1 MNFKFDCL
9 NSIKINIVRF
19 LLPIAL
25 IFGHS
30 FLYAQKNNFS
40 FDHLGLRDGLS
51 QSYVNCVVQDKQGF
65 MWFGTQD
72 GLNKYDGYHF
82 TVYKNL
88 PKESSSIS
96 NNYIHALTVDENGNL
111 WVATDRGL
119 NKFDPVTEKFTLYEL
134 QSKGN
139 ELKQKFTALLIHQ
152 NVLFAAT
159 ANNGLYALNVK
170 DNKSKLK
177 GIALEQN
184 LQNSIVQALFID
196 HNQTLWIATNNVGII
211 AYHLKNKSSKLFQK
225 NQQGRLNSN
234 CVFSIFEFDSDHLW
248 LGTENGLNIIDKKTG
263 STEVVQNETLK
274 PNSLSNNVVK
284 DIYKDH
290 SGTIWLATFGGL
302 NKYNNKTNDFTR
314 FQYSPENKKG
324 INGNKVNCIYE
335 DKTGT
340 VWIGTESG
348 ISKFDRIQNK
358 FKLFTPRINFN
369 LLNATNNVWSIYNDV
384 VSNTFYVG
392 SDAGLTVFDRES
404 GNSFT
409 IEMPS
414 TIKSAATAV
423 NCITRFSQ
431 NILLVGCERGLFE
444 YNILN
449 HKIVP
454 FKLNTKKNDI
464 LREKF
469 ILCVTLDSKNYL
481 WVGTKEGLFRIFLK
495 DRSIE
500 HYVNNN
506 NAKLS
511 ISNNDIR
518 VIYEDLEGNI
528 WIGTNGGGLNKV
540 DYIKETKGI
549 TDKIYFIKYLSD
561 QENEETLRNNN
572 VLSITQTNKGSL
584 WLGTY
589 GGGLN
594 KLDINSGKVNRCNF
608 FEGIQ
613 NNTIYSIL
621 QENKNILWC
630 STNNGLV
637 KIQLNDTSITSYYE
651 NDGLQSNEFNSGAS
665 FKSEKGELFFGGVE
679 GFNAFYPN
687 QIINDTIA
695 PNVVITA
702 LKIFNQPVEANK
714 SNVLKKSISYAQEI
728 ILSYKQNFF
737 SFEFSALHYSS
748 PENNEFKYMME
759 GLDED
764 WNYVGTQN
772 QANYTNLEPGEYVFK
787 VLGSN
792 SDGVWSK
799 SAAAIH
805 IKITPP
811 FWKTWWFR
819 FLVLVTIA
827 AIIYFYN
834 RGRMNRVVRQK
845 RILENQILERTS
857 TVMKQKEEIEA
868 QKSIIEEQKK
878 KTESLVH
885 SILPKETAEELI
897 NKGFSRP
904 RNYSLCTVMFTD
916 FQGFTKIAEKLRP
929 QELIDELDK
938 YFSKFDEI
946 VGKYNMERIKTI
958 GDSYMCAGGIPIR
971 NKSNPIEAVLAALEI
986 QRFMSD
992 AHIEIE
998 GKRYEWKLRLGINT
1012 GEIIAGVIGK
1022 TKFAFD
1028 IWGDTVNTASR
1039 TESSGEAGKVNITKA
1054 TYEYVK
1060 DFFICTYRGKIAAK
1074 NKGNIEMYF
1083 VDCIRP
1089 ELSSDPTGMTP
1100 NDLFNEKFSQLLLD
1114 KFSFKKSESRI
1125 LKLLSE
1131 KLPEGLYYHGIH
1143 HTIDVTN
1150 SAEEIA
1156 REEGVEGEDLF
1167 LLKTAAL
1174 FHDAGF
1180 VQEYVKN
1187 EKIGVTYAREVL
1199 PKYGYT
1205 ERQIDIID
1213 GIIMATEIPQN
1224 PKTHLEMIMCDAD
1237 LDYLGREDFYEISDS
1252 LKKELIAFGKI
1263 QSDKQWDEMQ
1273 IPFLEKHQY
1282 FTATNKRRR
1291 QPNKLKRIEEIKK
1304 KLADESNYSS

>member
-1 MNFKFDCL
+1 MNIIKL
-9 NSIKINIVRF
+9 HSIKYVFI
-19 LLPIAL
+19 IAL
-25 IFGHS
+25 VLGYFNS
-30 FLYAQKNNFS
+30 SAQKNNFS
-40 FDHLGLRDGLS
+40 FDHLGLREGLS
-51 QSYVNCVVQDKQGF
+51 QSYVNCVAQDKQGF
-65 MWFGTQD
+65 IWFGTQD
-72 GLNKYDGYHF
+72 GLNKFDGYHF
-82 TVYKNL
+82 KIYKNS
-88 PKESSSIS
+88 PKEKNSIS
-96 NNYIHALTVDENGNL
+96 NNYIHDIAIDASGNL
-111 WVATDRGL
+111 WVATDNGL
-119 NKFDPVTEKFTLYEL
+119 NMFDPGTEQFVLYQL
-134 QSKGN
+134 QSKGS
-139 ELKQKFTALLIHQ
+139 ELKQKFTALLMQ
-152 NVLFAAT
+152 ENSLYAAT
-159 ANNGLYALNVK
+159 ANGGIFTLNLKDKQPRLTALVL
-170 DNKSKLK
+170 S
-177 GIALEQN
+177 QN
-184 LQNSIVQALFID
+184 LQNSIVEALCID
-196 HNQTLWIATNNVGII
+196 KQNTLWIGTNNQGLI
-211 AYHLKNKSSKLFQK
+211 AYHLTKKTSTQFQK
-225 NQQGRLNSN
+225 NKLSSNSI
-234 CVFSIFEFDSDHLW
+234 FSIFEFNESVIW
-248 LGTENGLNIIDKKTG
+248 LGTDNGLLIMNKQSG
-263 STEVVQNETLK
+263 AVEQVQNDALK

-302 NKYNNKTNDFTR
+302 NKYNNKPNNFAR

-340 VWIGTESG
+340 MWVGTESG
-348 ISKFDRIQNK
+348 INKFDRIQNK

-369 LLNATNNVWSIYNDV
+369 LTNHTNNVWSMYDDV
-384 VSNTFYVG
+384 DGNILYVG
-392 SDAGLTVFDRES
+392 TEAGLTVFERET
-404 GNSFT
+404 GASFT
-409 IEMPS
+409 VEIPS
-414 TIKSAATAV
+414 KNNAAQLAV
-423 NCITRFSQ
+423 TSIQHLNATS
-431 NILLVGCERGLFE
+431 LLIGSERGLFE
-444 YNILN
+444 YHTQN
-449 HKIVP
+449 HSIIP
-454 FKLNTKKNDI
+454 FKLNKNQKEL

-469 ILCVTLDSKNYL
+469 ILCLTKDSKNNL
-481 WVGTKEGLFRIFLK
+481 WVGTKEGLFKVGLK
-495 DRSIE
+495 DRNAE
-500 HYVNNN
+500 MFVNNN
-506 NAKLS
+506 NPQLAL
-511 ISNNDIR
+511 SNNDIR
-518 VIYEDLEGNI
+518 VIFEDVNGTL

-540 DYIKETKGI
+540 DYINDTKGV
-549 TDKIYFIKYLSD
+549 TDKIYFVKYLSKQD
-561 QENEETLRNNN
+561 DENTLSNNN
-572 VLSITQTNKGSL
+572 ILSIAQTKKGAL
-584 WLGTY
+584 WIGTY
-589 GGGLN
+589 GGG
-594 KLDINSGKVNRCNF
+594 INEINIATGVVNRCSGF
-608 FEGIQ
+608 TGVQ
-613 NNTIYSIL
+613 NSTIYSIL
-621 QENKNILWC
+621 QENPNMLWC
-630 STNNGLV
+630 STNNGLI
-637 KIQLNDTSITSYYE
+637 KLQLNDSTVISYFE
-651 NDGLQSNEFNSGAS
+651 NDGLQSNEFNSGAA
-665 FKSEKGELFFGGVE
+665 FRSEKGELFFGGVE

-687 QIINDTIA
+687 QILHDTIA

-702 LKIFNQPVEANK
+702 LKIFNQPVDALK
-714 SNVLKKSISYAQEI
+714 SKILKKSISFADEI

-737 SFEFSALHYSS
+737 SFEFSALHFSS

-772 QANYTNLEPGEYVFK
+772 QAYYTNLEPGEYVFK
-787 VLGSN
+787 VLGTN

-799 SAAAIH
+799 TPATIK

-819 FLVLVTIA
+819 LLVFLSVA
-827 AIIYFYN
+827 ALIYYYN
-834 RGRMNRVVRQK
+834 RQRLNRVVKQK
-845 RILENQILERTS
+845 RLLENQIRERTA
-857 TVMKQKEEIEA
+857 TVIKQKEEIEA

-929 QELIDELDK
+929 QQLIDELDK

-946 VGKYNMERIKTI
+946 IGKYNMERIKTI

-971 NKSNPIEAVLAALEI
+971 NKSNPIEAVLAGLEI
-986 QRFMSD
+986 QRFMLD
-992 AHIEIE
+992 AHIEID
-998 GKRYEWKLRLGINT
+998 GKMYDWKLRLGINT

-1039 TESSGEAGKVNITKA
+1039 TESSGEAGMVNITKA
-1054 TYEYVK
+1054 TYDYVK

-1074 NKGNIEMYF
+1074 NKGEIEMYF
-1083 VDCIRP
+1083 VERIRP
-1089 ELSSDPTGMTP
+1089 ELSSDNSGMTP
-1100 NDLFNEKFSQLLLD
+1100 NELFNEKFSQLLLD

-1205 ERQIDIID
+1205 SRQIDIID

-1237 LDYLGREDFYEISDS
+1237 LDYLGREDFYEISES

-1263 QSDKQWDEMQ
+1263 QGDKQWDQMQ
-1273 IPFLEKHQY
+1273 IPFLEKHVY
-1282 FTATNKRRR
+1282 FTETNKRRR
-1291 QPNKLKRIEEIKK
+1291 QPNKLKRIEEIKQ
-1304 KLADESNYSS
+1304 KLMDESNYSS

>member
-1 MNFKFDCL
+1 MNKL
-9 NSIKINIVRF
+9 RLYLLRSI
-19 LLPIAL
+19 LIAAL
-25 IFGHS
+25 AISHYFT
-30 FLYAQKNNFS
+30 YAQKNNFS
-40 FDHLGLRDGLS
+40 FDHLGLREGLS
-51 QSYVNCVVQDKQGF
+51 QSYVNCVIQDKQGF

-72 GLNKYDGYHF
+72 GLNKFDGYHF
-82 TVYKNL
+82 KVFKNN
-88 PKESSSIS
+88 PKEPNTIS
-96 NNYIHALTVDENGNL
+96 NNYIHALAIDESGNL
-111 WVATDRGL
+111 WIATDNGL
-119 NKFDPVTEKFTLYEL
+119 NKFDPVTEQFSLYQL
-134 QSKGN
+134 HNKGS
-139 ELKQKFTALLIHQ
+139 ELKQKFTALLIA
-152 NVLFAAT
+152 NNIIYAAT
-159 ANNGLYALNVK
+159 ANNGLYTLNLK
-170 DNKSKLK
+170 DQNAKLST
-177 GIALEQN
+177 LLLDQN
-184 LQNSIVQALFID
+184 LQSSVVQSMYID
-196 HNQTLWIATNNVGII
+196 HEEVLWVATNNIGVLT
-211 AYHLKNKSSKLFQK
+211 YNLKSKQSKHYQK
-225 NQQGRLNSN
+225 DGAFTLNSN
-234 CVFSIFEFDSDHLW
+234 CIFSIFEFDNKHIW
-248 LGTENGLNIIDKKTG
+248 LGTDNGINILNKQSGAIEIT
-263 STEVVQNETLK
+263 QNEILK
-274 PNSLSNNVVK
+274 PNSLSNNVVN
-284 DIYKDH
+284 DIYQDH
-290 SGTIWLATFGGL
+290 SGTIWVATFGGL
-302 NKYNNKTNDFTR
+302 NKYNNKPNNFAR
-314 FQYSPENKKG
+314 FQYTPENRKG

-335 DKTGT
+335 DQTGT
-340 VWIGTESG
+340 IWVGTESG
-348 ISKFDRIQNK
+348 INKFDRIQNK

-369 LLNATNNVWSIYNDV
+369 LTNSTNNVWSIYDDV
-384 VSNTFYVG
+384 KNNILYVG
-392 SDAGLTVFDRES
+392 TDAGLTVFDRET
-404 GNSFT
+404 GASFS
-409 IEMPS
+409 IEIPS
-414 TIKSAATAV
+414 TIKSASTAV
-423 NCITRFSQ
+423 TCIAAFGEHT
-431 NILLVGCERGLFE
+431 LLVGCEHGLFE
-444 YNILN
+444 YNKAN
-449 HKIVP
+449 HKIIP
-454 FKLNTKKNDI
+454 FKLSGKQKDL

-469 ILCVTLDSKNYL
+469 ILCAIPDSKNNL
-481 WVGTKEGLFRIFLK
+481 WIGTKEGLFSIAMK
-495 DRSIE
+495 DRSFN
-500 HYVNNN
+500 YFVNNS
-506 NAKLS
+506 NAKLAL
-511 ISNNDIR
+511 SNNDIR
-518 VIYEDLEGNI
+518 VVFEDKAGTI
-528 WIGTNGGGLNKV
+528 WVGTNGGGLNRV
-540 DYIKETKGI
+540 DFIEATKGI
-549 TDKIYFIKYLSD
+549 TDKIYFVKYLSKTED
-561 QENEETLRNNN
+561 ESTLSNNN
-572 VLSITQTNKGSL
+572 ILSIAQTKNGSL
-584 WLGTY
+584 WIGTY

-594 KLDINSGKVNRCNF
+594 ELDTKTGKVNRCSAF
-608 FEGIQ
+608 KAIQ
-613 NNTIYSIL
+613 NSTIYSIL
-621 QENKNILWC
+621 PESDDLLWC

-637 KIQLNDTSITSYYE
+637 KLHLRDSSITNYYE
-651 NDGLQSNEFNSGAS
+651 NDGLQSNEFNSGAAY
-665 FKSEKGELFFGGVE
+665 KSEKGELFFGGVE

-687 QIINDTIA
+687 QILHDTIA
-695 PNVVITA
+695 PQVVITA
-702 LKIFNQPVEANK
+702 LKIFNQPVDALK
-714 SNVLKKSISYAQEI
+714 SKILKKSITHAEEI
-728 ILSYKQNFF
+728 VLSYKQNFF

-772 QANYTNLEPGEYVFK
+772 QAYYTNLEPGEYVFK

-799 SAAAIH
+799 HPATIK

-819 FLVLVTIA
+819 LLVIFTVI

-834 RGRMNRVVRQK
+834 RQRLNRVVKQK
-845 RILENQILERTS
+845 RLLENQIRERTA

-885 SILPKETAEELI
+885 SILPRETAEELI

-929 QELIDELDK
+929 QQLIDELDK

-971 NKSNPIEAVLAALEI
+971 NKSNPIEAVLAGLEI
-986 QRFMSD
+986 QRFMLDSY
-992 AHIEIE
+992 IEIE
-998 GKRYEWKLRLGINT
+998 GKRYDWKLRLGINT

-1054 TYEYVK
+1054 TYEHIK
-1060 DFFICTYRGKIAAK
+1060 DFFICNYRGKIAAK
-1074 NKGNIEMYF
+1074 NKGEIEMYF
-1083 VDCIRP
+1083 VERIRP
-1089 ELSSDPTGMTP
+1089 ELSSDEAGMIP
-1100 NDLFNEKFSQLLLD
+1100 NELFNEKFSQLLLD

-1237 LDYLGREDFYEISDS
+1237 LDYLGREDFYEISES

-1263 QSDKQWDEMQ
+1263 KSDRQWDEMQ
-1273 IPFLEKHQY
+1273 VPFLEKHQY
-1282 FTATNKRRR
+1282 FTETNKRRR
-1291 QPNKLKRIEEIKK
+1291 QPNKIKRIEEIKK
-1304 KLADESNYSS
+1304 KLADESNYKS

>member
-1 MNFKFDCL
+1 L
-9 NSIKINIVRF
+9 NQLKLNIVRCV
-19 LLPIAL
+19 LLFAL
-25 IFGHS
+25 FVAHS

-40 FDHLGLRDGLS
+40 FDHLGIRDGLS
-51 QSYVNCVVQDKQGF
+51 QSYVNCVVQDKHGF

-82 TVYKNL
+82 NVYKNY
-88 PKESSSIS
+88 PKESNSIS
-96 NNYIHALTVDENGNL
+96 SNFIHDIKIDERGNL
-111 WVATDRGL
+111 WIATDNGL
-119 NKFDPVTEKFTLYEL
+119 NMFDPIAEKFTLYQL
-134 QSKGN
+134 QYKGS
-139 ELKQKFTALLIHQ
+139 ELKQKFTALLIH
-152 NVLFAAT
+152 NNILYAAT
-159 ANNGLYALNVK
+159 ANNGLYEMHIREK
-170 DNKSKLK
+170 KSKLK
-177 GIALEQN
+177 AITLQQN
-184 LQNSIVQALFID
+184 LQNSIVQSLFID
-196 HNQTLWIATNNVGII
+196 QEKTLWIGTNNLGII
-211 AYHLKNKSSKLFQK
+211 AYDVKDKDTRSSKK
-225 NQQGRLNSN
+225 NRQWNLNSN
-234 CVFSIFEFDSDHLW
+234 CVFSIFEFDNTQLW
-248 LGTENGLNIIDKKTG
+248 LGTENGLTILNKKTG
-263 STEVVQNETLK
+263 SIEVVQNDALK

-284 DIYKDH
+284 DIYRDY

-302 NKYNNKTNDFTR
+302 NKYNNKPNNFAR
-314 FQYSPENKKG
+314 FQYSPENRKG

-340 VWIGTESG
+340 MWVGTESG
-348 ISKFDRIQNK
+348 INKFDRIQNK

-369 LLNATNNVWSIYNDV
+369 LTNATNNVWSIYDDV
-384 VSNTFYVG
+384 TNNISYIG
-392 SDAGLTVFDRES
+392 SDGGLTVFDRET
-404 GNSFT
+404 GVSFT

-414 TIKSAATAV
+414 TIKSVSTAV
-423 NCITRFSQ
+423 TCIQRLSE

-444 YNILN
+444 YNIDN
-449 HKIVP
+449 HKIIP
-454 FKLNTKKNDI
+454 FKLNTKENDY

-469 ILCVTLDSKNYL
+469 MLCLTLDSKNNL
-481 WVGTKEGLFRIFLK
+481 WIGTKEGLYKIFLK
-495 DRSIE
+495 NRTIE
-500 HYVNNN
+500 HYVNNSN
-506 NAKLS
+506 SKQS

-518 VIYEDLEGNI
+518 AIFEDLKGNI

-549 TDKIYFIKYLSD
+549 TDKIYFVKYLSNQD
-561 QENEETLRNNN
+561 VENTLSNNN
-572 VLSITQTNKGSL
+572 ILSISQINEGSL

-594 KLDINSGKVNRCNF
+594 NLDISSGKVNRCAYL
-608 FEGIQ
+608 EGIQ
-613 NNTIYSIL
+613 NSTIYSIL
-621 QENKNILWC
+621 KENSNVLWC
-630 STNNGLV
+630 SSNNGLI
-637 KIQLNDTSITSYYE
+637 KLRLNDSTIANYYE
-651 NDGLQSNEFNSGAS
+651 NDGLQSNEFNSGAA

-679 GFNAFYPN
+679 GFNAFFPN
-687 QIINDTIA
+687 QILHDTIA
-695 PNVVITA
+695 PRVVITA
-702 LKIFNQPVEANK
+702 LKIFNQPVVANK
-714 SNVLKKSISYAQEI
+714 SKVLKKSITYADEI
-728 ILSYKQNFF
+728 VLSYKQNFF
-737 SFEFSALHYSS
+737 SFDFSALHYSS

-799 SAAAIH
+799 TAATIQ
-805 IKITPP
+805 IRITPP

-819 FLVLVTIA
+819 LLVVIMLA

-834 RGRMNRVVRQK
+834 RQRLNRVVKQK
-845 RILENQILERTS
+845 RFLENQIRERTA

-904 RNYSLCTVMFTD
+904 RNYSMCTVMFTD

-929 QELIDELDK
+929 QQLIDELDK

-971 NKSNPIEAVLAALEI
+971 NKSNPIESVLAALEI
-986 QRFMSD
+986 QHFMRG
-992 AHIEIE
+992 AFIEIE
-998 GKRYEWKLRLGINT
+998 GKKYEWKLRLGINT

-1054 TYEYVK
+1054 TYEYIK
-1060 DFFICTYRGKIAAK
+1060 DFFVCTYRGKIAAK
-1074 NKGNIEMYF
+1074 NKGDIEMYF
-1083 VDCIRP
+1083 VEKIRP
-1089 ELSSDPTGMTP
+1089 ELSSDIEGMTP
-1100 NDLFNEKFSQLLLD
+1100 NELFNEKFSQLLLD
-1114 KFSFKKSESRI
+1114 KFSFKKSEARI
-1125 LKLLSE
+1125 LKLLAE
-1131 KLPEGLYYHGIH
+1131 RLPEGLYYHGIH

-1156 REEGVEGEDLF
+1156 REEGVDGEDLF

-1187 EKIGVTYAREVL
+1187 EKIGVTFAREVL

-1213 GIIMATEIPQN
+1213 AIIMATEIPQN
-1224 PKTHLEMIMCDAD
+1224 PKTLLEMIMCDAD
-1237 LDYLGREDFYEISDS
+1237 LDYLGREDFYEISAS
-1252 LKKELIAFGKI
+1252 LKKELISFGKI
-1263 QSDKQWDEMQ
+1263 QTDKQWDEMQ

-1282 FTATNKRRR
+1282 FTETNKRRR
-1291 QPNKLKRIEEIKK
+1291 QPNKLKRIEELKN
-1304 KLADESNYSS
+1304 KLANSSNYNS

>member
-1 MNFKFDCL
+1 MNQ
-9 NSIKINIVRF
+9 IKLNIVRH
-19 LLPIAL
+19 LLL
-25 IFGHS
+25 FTLFVGHS
-30 FLYAQKNNFS
+30 FLFAQKNNFS
-40 FDHLGLRDGLS
+40 FDHLGLREGLS

-82 TVYKNL
+82 NVYKNY
-88 PKESSSIS
+88 PKESNSIS
-96 NNYIHALTVDENGNL
+96 SNFIHDIKIDERGNL
-111 WVATDRGL
+111 WIATDNGL
-119 NKFDPVTEKFTLYEL
+119 NLFDPVAEKFTLYQL
-134 QSKGN
+134 QGKGS
-139 ELKQKFTALLIHQ
+139 ELKQKFTALLVHNNI
-152 NVLFAAT
+152 LYAAT
-159 ANNGLYALNVK
+159 ANNGLYELNMK
-170 DNKSKLK
+170 EKKSKLK
-177 GIALEQN
+177 AIPLQQN
-184 LQNSIVQALFID
+184 LQNSIVQSLFLD
-196 HNQTLWIATNNVGII
+196 KEQTLWIATNNIGII
-211 AYHLKNKSSKLFQK
+211 AYDVKDKDAKQSKRSRQW
-225 NQQGRLNSN
+225 NLNSN
-234 CVFSIFEFDSDHLW
+234 CVFSIFEFDDTQLW
-248 LGTENGLNIIDKKTG
+248 FGTENGLNILNKKTG
-263 STEVVQNETLK
+263 NVEVVQNDALK

-284 DIYKDH
+284 DIYRDY

-302 NKYNNKTNDFTR
+302 NKYNNKPNNFAR
-314 FQYSPENKKG
+314 FQYSPENRKG

-340 VWIGTESG
+340 MWVGTESG
-348 ISKFDRIQNK
+348 INKFDRIQNK

-369 LLNATNNVWSIYNDV
+369 LTNATNNVWSIYDDV
-384 VSNTFYVG
+384 TSNTFYVG
-392 SDAGLTVFDRES
+392 SDAGLTVFDRET
-404 GNSFT
+404 GVSFT

-414 TIKSAATAV
+414 TIKSALTAV
-423 NCITRFSQ
+423 TCIQRLSL

-444 YNILN
+444 YNIVS
-449 HKIVP
+449 HKIIP
-454 FKLNTKKNDI
+454 FKLNNKAKDY

-469 ILCVTLDSKNYL
+469 ILCLTLDSKNNL
-481 WVGTKEGLFRIFLK
+481 WIGTKEGLFRIFLK

-500 HYVNNN
+500 QYVNNSN
-506 NAKLS
+506 SKLS

-518 VIYEDLEGNI
+518 AIYEDLNGSI
-528 WIGTNGGGLNKV
+528 WVGTNGGGLNRV

-549 TDKIYFIKYLSD
+549 TDKIYFVKYLSNQD
-561 QENEETLRNNN
+561 DENTLSNNN
-572 VLSITQTNKGSL
+572 ILSISQTNKGSL

-594 KLDINSGKVNRCNF
+594 NLEITSGKVNRCTH
-608 FEGIQ
+608 FEGMQ
-613 NNTIYSIL
+613 NSTIYSIL
-621 QENKNILWC
+621 KENTDVLWC
-630 STNNGLV
+630 SSNHGLI
-637 KIQLNDTSITSYYE
+637 KLRLNDSTMTNYYE
-651 NDGLQSNEFNSGAS
+651 NDGLQSNEFNSGAA

-679 GFNAFYPN
+679 GFNAFFPN
-687 QIINDTIA
+687 QILHDTIA
-695 PNVVITA
+695 PRVVITA

-714 SNVLKKSISYAQEI
+714 SKVLKKSITYAEEI
-728 ILSYKQNFF
+728 VLSYKQNFF
-737 SFEFSALHYSS
+737 SFDFSALHYSS

-772 QANYTNLEPGEYVFK
+772 QANYTNLEPGEYEFK

-799 SAAAIH
+799 TAATIE
-805 IKITPP
+805 IRITPP

-819 FLVLVTIA
+819 LLVIISVA

-834 RGRMNRVVRQK
+834 RQRLNRVVKQK
-845 RILENQILERTS
+845 RLLENQIRERTA
-857 TVMKQKEEIEA
+857 TVMKQKEEIEV

-929 QELIDELDK
+929 QQLIDELDK

-971 NKSNPIEAVLAALEI
+971 NKSNPIESILAGLEI
-986 QRFMSD
+986 QRFMLD
-992 AHIEIE
+992 AFIEIE

-1060 DFFICTYRGKIAAK
+1060 DFFVCTYRGKIAAK
-1074 NKGNIEMYF
+1074 NKGEIEMYF
-1083 VDCIRP
+1083 VDRIRP
-1089 ELSSDPTGMTP
+1089 ELSTDPEGMTP
-1100 NDLFNEKFSQLLLD
+1100 NELFNEKFSQLLLD

-1125 LKLLSE
+1125 LKLLAE

-1213 GIIMATEIPQN
+1213 AIIMATEIPQN

-1237 LDYLGREDFYEISDS
+1237 LDYLGREDFYEISES

-1263 QSDKQWDEMQ
+1263 KTERQWDEMQ

-1282 FTATNKRRR
+1282 FTATNRHRR

-1304 KLADESNYSS
+1304 KLSDESNYTA

>member
-1 MNFKFDCL
+1 L
-9 NSIKINIVRF
+9 KINKLDIIKCFCIVV
-19 LLPIAL
+19 LLL
-25 IFGHS
+25 GQQV
-30 FLYAQKNNFS
+30 LYAQKNNFS
-40 FDHLGLRDGLS
+40 FDHLGLREGLS
-51 QSYVNCVVQDKQGF
+51 QSYVNCVIQDKQGF

-72 GLNKYDGYHF
+72 GLNKFDGYHF
-82 TVYKNL
+82 KVYKNN
-88 PKESSSIS
+88 PKESKTIS
-96 NNYIHALTVDENGNL
+96 NNYIHAITMDHVGNL
-111 WVATDRGL
+111 WIATDNGL
-119 NKFDPVTEKFTLYEL
+119 NKFDPVTEQFTLY
-134 QSKGN
+134 QSHSKGS
-139 ELKQKFTALLIHQ
+139 ELKQKFTALLIE
-152 NVLFAAT
+152 NNTIYAAT
-159 ANNGLYALNVK
+159 SNNGLYTLNLNDK
-170 DNKSKLK
+170 EAKLTS
-177 GIALEQN
+177 LLLNLN
-184 LQNSIVQALFID
+184 LQSSTVQSLFKD
-196 HNQTLWIATNNVGII
+196 KENVLWIATNNLGVV
-211 AYHLKNKSSKLFQK
+211 AYHLKNKTSKIYQK
-225 NQQGRLNSN
+225 GRESLLNSN
-234 CVFSIFEFDSDHLW
+234 CIFSIFEFDQSHIW
-248 LGTENGLNIIDKKTG
+248 FGTDNGLNILNKQTG
-263 STEVVQNETLK
+263 AIELVQNDVLK

-284 DIYKDH
+284 DIYQDH
-290 SGTIWLATFGGL
+290 TGTIWLATFGGL
-302 NKYNNKTNDFTR
+302 NKYNNKPNSFAR
-314 FQYSPENKKG
+314 FQYTPENRKG
-324 INGNKVNCIYE
+324 INGNKVNSIYE

-340 VWIGTESG
+340 IWVGTESG
-348 ISKFDRIQNK
+348 INKFDRIQNK

-369 LLNATNNVWSIYNDV
+369 LNNSTNNVWSIYDDV
-384 VSNTFYVG
+384 KSNIFYVG
-392 SDAGLTVFDRES
+392 TDAGLTVFDRET
-404 GNSFT
+404 GASFT
-409 IEMPS
+409 VEIPS
-414 TIKSAATAV
+414 TIKSASTAV
-423 NCITRFSQ
+423 TCIQAFGEQS
-431 NILLVGCERGLFE
+431 LLIGCERGLFE
-444 YNILN
+444 FNKTSHHLVPI
-449 HKIVP
+449 KIAG
-454 FKLNTKKNDI
+454 KQKDL

-469 ILCVTLDSKNYL
+469 ILCIQPDSKNNL
-481 WVGTKEGLFRIFLK
+481 WIGTKEGIVKIYLE
-495 DRSIE
+495 DRSAE
-500 HYVNNN
+500 YFVNNN
-506 NAKLS
+506 NAKLAL
-511 ISNNDIR
+511 SNNDIR
-518 VIYEDLEGNI
+518 VIFEDEAGNI
-528 WIGTNGGGLNKV
+528 WIGTNGGGINKV
-540 DYIKETKGI
+540 DFIAATKGI
-549 TDKIYFIKYLSD
+549 TDKVYFKKYLSKTED
-561 QENEETLRNNN
+561 EESLSNNN
-572 VLSITQTNKGSL
+572 ILSIAQTKKGAL
-584 WLGTY
+584 WIGTY

-594 KLDINSGKVNRCNF
+594 ELNTNTEKVNRCNAF
-608 FEGIQ
+608 KALR
-613 NNTIYSIL
+613 NSTIYSIL
-621 QENKNILWC
+621 PENDELLWC

-637 KIQLNDTSITSYYE
+637 KINLKDSSLTNYYE
-651 NDGLQSNEFNSGAS
+651 NDGLQSNEFNSGSA

-687 QIINDTIA
+687 QILHDTIA
-695 PNVVITA
+695 PQVVITA
-702 LKIFNQPVEANK
+702 LKIFNQPVDALK
-714 SNVLKKSISYAQEI
+714 SKILTKSISHAEEI
-728 ILSYKQNFF
+728 VLSYKQNFF
-737 SFEFSALHYSS
+737 SFEFSALHFSS

-772 QANYTNLEPGEYVFK
+772 QAYYTNLEPGEYIFK

-799 SAAAIH
+799 TPAS
-805 IKITPP
+805 IKITITPP

-819 FLVLVTIA
+819 LMVIFSVI

-834 RGRMNRVVRQK
+834 RQRLNRVVKQK
-845 RILENQILERTS
+845 RLLENQIRERTA
-857 TVMKQKEEIEA
+857 TVMKQKEEIEV

-885 SILPKETAEELI
+885 SILPRETAEELI

-929 QELIDELDK
+929 QQLIDELDK

-986 QRFMSD
+986 QRFMLDSY
-992 AHIEIE
+992 IEIE
-998 GKRYEWKLRLGINT
+998 GKRYDWKLRLGINT

-1054 TYEYVK
+1054 TYEYIK

-1074 NKGNIEMYF
+1074 NKGDIEMYF
-1083 VDCIRP
+1083 VERIRP
-1089 ELSSDPTGMTP
+1089 ELSLDAAGMTP
-1100 NDLFNEKFSQLLLD
+1100 NELFNEKFSQLLLD

-1125 LKLLSE
+1125 LKLLAE

-1156 REEGVEGEDLF
+1156 REEGVEGEELF

-1205 ERQIDIID
+1205 DRQIDIID

-1237 LDYLGREDFYEISDS
+1237 LDYLGREDFYEISES

-1282 FTATNKRRR
+1282 FTETNKRRR
-1291 QPNKLKRIEEIKK
+1291 QPNKLKRIDELKK
-1304 KLADESNYSS
+1304 KLADESNYKS

>member
-1 MNFKFDCL
+1 L
-9 NSIKINIVRF
+9 ITIVIGRF
-19 LLPIAL
+19 N
-25 IFGHS
+25 
-30 FLYAQKNNFS
+30 LYGQKNNFS
-40 FDHLGLRDGLS
+40 FDHLGLREGLS

-82 TVYKNL
+82 KIYKNN
-88 PKESSSIS
+88 PKEANSIS
-96 NNYIHALTVDENGNL
+96 NNYIHDIKVDDLGNL
-111 WVATDRGL
+111 WIATDNGL
-119 NKFDPVTEKFTLYEL
+119 NKFDPVTEQFSVFLL
-134 QSKGN
+134 QNKGS
-139 ELKQKFTALLIHQ
+139 ELKQKFTSLLIEKNQ
-152 NVLFAAT
+152 LFAAT
-159 ANNGLYALNVK
+159 SNNGLCTLAIT
-170 DNKSKLK
+170 DK
-177 GIALEQN
+177 GAKIKPFVIDKNIQT
-184 LQNSIVQALFID
+184 SDVQSLFID
-196 HNQTLWIATNNVGII
+196 DAQKLWIATNNNGIVV
-211 AYHLKNKSSKLFQK
+211 YDLVKKYSQVYDKSS
-225 NQQGRLNSN
+225 LNSN
-234 CVFSIFEFDSDHLW
+234 CIFSVFEYDQDYIW
-248 LGTENGLNIIDKKTG
+248 LGTDNGLNIINKKTG
-263 STEVVQNETLK
+263 AIEMVQNDVSK

-284 DIYKDH
+284 GIYRDH

-302 NKYNNKTNDFTR
+302 NKYNNKPNNFAR
-314 FQYSPENKKG
+314 FQYSPENRKG

-335 DKTGT
+335 DMTGT
-340 VWIGTESG
+340 MWVGTESG
-348 ISKFDRIQNK
+348 VNKFDRLQNK

-369 LLNATNNVWSIYNDV
+369 LTNFTNNVWSLYEDV
-384 VSNTFYVG
+384 NTNIVYVG
-392 SDAGLTVFDRES
+392 TDAGLTVFERET
-404 GNSFT
+404 GASFT
-409 IEMPS
+409 IEMPTS
-414 TIKSAATAV
+414 IKATTSAVTSIQKYNAQ
-423 NCITRFSQ
+423 S
-431 NILLVGCERGLFE
+431 LLIGSEKGLYEF
-444 YNILN
+444 NVIN
-449 HKIVP
+449 HKVIP
-454 FKLNTKKNDI
+454 FQLDGKQRDL

-469 ILCVTLDSKNYL
+469 ILCTLIDSKKYL
-481 WVGTKEGLFRIFLK
+481 WVGTKEGLCKIDLK
-495 DRSIE
+495 DKKAE
-500 HYVNNN
+500 YFVNNSN
-506 NAKLS
+506 VKLAL
-511 ISNNDIR
+511 SNNDVRAIF
-518 VIYEDLEGNI
+518 EDQAGNI
-528 WIGTNGGGLNKV
+528 WIGTNGGGLNMV
-540 DYIKETKGI
+540 AYIAETKGI
-549 TDKIYFIKYLSD
+549 TDKVYFVKYLSKQD
-561 QENEETLRNNN
+561 DENTISNNN
-572 VLSITQTNKGSL
+572 IISLAQTKPGYL
-584 WLGTY
+584 WIGTY

-594 KLDINSGKVNRCNF
+594 EIEIKTGKVNRWSAF
-608 FEGIQ
+608 TTLQ
-613 NNTIYSIL
+613 NSTIYSIL
-621 QENKNILWC
+621 KEQDNLLWC

-637 KIQLNDTSITSYYE
+637 KIQLKDTLITNYYE
-651 NDGLQSNEFNSGAS
+651 NDGLQSNEFNSGAAY
-665 FKSEKGELFFGGVE
+665 KSGKGEMYFGGVE

-687 QIINDTIA
+687 QILHDTIA
-695 PNVVITA
+695 PHVVITA
-702 LKIFNQPVEANK
+702 LKIFNQPVDALK
-714 SNVLKKSISYAQEI
+714 SKILKQSISIAKEI
-728 ILSYKQNFF
+728 TLSYKQNFF
-737 SFEFSALHYSS
+737 SFEFSALHFSS

-772 QANYTNLEPGEYVFK
+772 QAYYTNLEPGEYHFK

-792 SDGVWSK
+792 SDGIWSK
-799 SAAAIH
+799 TPAS
-805 IKITPP
+805 IKIIITPP

-819 FLVLVTIA
+819 LLVVLVVIA
-827 AIIYFYN
+827 IVYFYN
-834 RGRMNRVVRQK
+834 RQRLNRVVKQK
-845 RILENQILERTS
+845 RLLENQIRERTA
-857 TVMKQKEEIEA
+857 TVIKQKEEIEV

-885 SILPKETAEELI
+885 SILPRETAEELI

-929 QELIDELDK
+929 QQLIDELDK

-946 VGKYNMERIKTI
+946 VGKFNMERIKTI

-986 QRFMSD
+986 QRFMID
-992 AHIEIE
+992 AYIEID
-998 GKRYEWKLRLGINT
+998 GKKYDWKLRLGINT

-1054 TYEYVK
+1054 TYEYIK
-1060 DFFICTYRGKIAAK
+1060 DFFVCSYRGKIAAK
-1074 NKGNIEMYF
+1074 NKGEIEMYF
-1083 VDCIRP
+1083 VERIRP
-1089 ELSSDPTGMTP
+1089 ELSSDIEGMIP
-1100 NDLFNEKFSQLLLD
+1100 NELFNEKFSQLLLD

-1187 EKIGVTYAREVL
+1187 ERIGVTYAREVL

-1205 ERQIDIID
+1205 ERQIDVID

-1237 LDYLGREDFYEISDS
+1237 LDYLGREDFYEISES

-1273 IPFLEKHQY
+1273 VPFLEKHQY
-1282 FTATNKRRR
+1282 FTETNKRRR

-1304 KLADESNYSS
+1304 KLADSSNYKS

>member
-1 MNFKFDCL
+1 LNKIKLYIIKCL
-9 NSIKINIVRF
+9 FICALFNGQF
-19 LLPIAL
+19 L
-25 IFGHS
+25 
-30 FLYAQKNNFS
+30 LYAQKNNFS
-40 FDHLGLRDGLS
+40 FDNLGLRDGLS

-82 TVYKNL
+82 KVYKNI
-88 PKESSSIS
+88 PKEKNTIS
-96 NNYIHALTVDENGNL
+96 NNFIHTIQVDGDGNL
-111 WVATDRGL
+111 WIATDNGL
-119 NKFDPVTEKFTLYEL
+119 NKFDPITEKFTLYQL
-134 QSKGN
+134 HSKGS
-139 ELKQKFTALLIHQ
+139 ELKQKFTALYIDNNTLY
-152 NVLFAAT
+152 AGT
-159 ANNGLYALNVK
+159 ANNGLYKLNVK
-170 DNKSKLK
+170 EHHSKLK
-177 GIALEQN
+177 EIALHQN
-184 LQNSIVQALFID
+184 LQSSIVQSLYID
-196 HNQTLWIATNNVGII
+196 KMQTLWIATNNAGIT
-211 AYHLKNKSSKLFQK
+211 AYQLKNNTSVQYTKSGE
-225 NQQGRLNSN
+225 NAMNSN
-234 CVFSIFEFDSDHLW
+234 CIFSIFELDATHLW
-248 LGTENGLNIIDKKTG
+248 LGTENGLNIFDKKNG
-263 STEVVQNETLK
+263 HVEVVQNEITK

-284 DIYKDH
+284 DIFRDH

-302 NKYNNKTNDFTR
+302 NKYNNKPNNFAR
-314 FQYSPENKKG
+314 FQYSPENRKG

-340 VWIGTESG
+340 MWVGTESG
-348 ISKFDRIQNK
+348 INKFDRIQNK

-369 LLNATNNVWSIYNDV
+369 LTHATNNVWSIYDDV
-384 VSNTFYVG
+384 LSNIFYVG
-392 SDAGLTVFDRES
+392 SDAGLTVFDRET
-404 GNSFT
+404 GACFT

-414 TIKSAATAV
+414 TIKSASTAV
-423 NCITRFSQ
+423 TCIQALNTTT
-431 NILLVGCERGLFE
+431 LLVGCERGLFE
-444 YNILN
+444 YSIIN
-449 HKIVP
+449 HKIIP
-454 FKLNTKKNDI
+454 FKIKGKQNDF

-469 ILCVTLDSKNYL
+469 ILCTFLDSKNNL
-481 WVGTKEGLFRIFLK
+481 WIGSKDGLFRVFLN

-500 HYVNNN
+500 HYVNNSN
-506 NAKLS
+506 SKLS

-518 VIYEDLEGNI
+518 AIFEDLDANI
-528 WIGTNGGGLNKV
+528 WICTNGGGLNKV
-540 DYIKETKGI
+540 DFIKETKGI
-549 TDKIYFIKYLSD
+549 TDKIYFVKYLSD
-561 QENEETLRNNN
+561 QNNESTLSNNN
-572 VLSITQTNKGSL
+572 ILSIAQTNKGIL

-594 KLDINSGKVNRCNF
+594 KLDLNTNKVDRCTFLEGVKNS
-608 FEGIQ
+608 
-613 NNTIYSIL
+613 TIYSIL
-621 QENKNILWC
+621 QESTDILWC

-637 KIQLNDTSITSYYE
+637 KIRLSDSTITSYYE
-651 NDGLQSNEFNSGAS
+651 NDGLQSNEFNSGSS
-665 FKSEKGELFFGGVE
+665 FKSPKGELFFGGVE
-679 GFNAFYPN
+679 GFNAFFPN
-687 QIINDTIA
+687 QILHDTIA
-695 PNVVITA
+695 PQIVITA
-702 LKIFNQPVEANK
+702 LKIFNQPVE
-714 SNVLKKSISYAQEI
+714 VLKSKVLEKSISYAEKI
-728 ILSYKQNFF
+728 VLSYKQNFF

-799 SAAAIH
+799 TPAIIQ

-819 FLVLVTIA
+819 IMVLVAIA

-834 RGRMNRVVRQK
+834 RQRLNRVVKQK
-845 RILENQILERTS
+845 RLLENQIRERTA

-929 QELIDELDK
+929 QQLIDELDK

-986 QRFMSD
+986 QRFMMD
-992 AHIEIE
+992 AYIEIE
-998 GKRYEWKLRLGINT
+998 GKRYDWKLRLGINT

-1039 TESSGEAGKVNITKA
+1039 TESSGEAGMVNITKA
-1054 TYEYVK
+1054 TYEYIK
-1060 DFFICTYRGKIAAK
+1060 DFFVCTYRGKIAAK
-1074 NKGNIEMYF
+1074 NKGEIEMYF
-1083 VDCIRP
+1083 VDRIRP
-1089 ELSSDPTGMTP
+1089 ELSSDTKGMIP

-1125 LKLLSE
+1125 LKLLAE

-1213 GIIMATEIPQN
+1213 AIIMATEIPQN

-1237 LDYLGREDFYEISDS
+1237 LDYLGREDFYEISES

-1263 QSDKQWDEMQ
+1263 QTDKQWDEMQ
-1273 IPFLEKHQY
+1273 VPFLEKHQY
-1282 FTATNKRRR
+1282 FTETNKRRR

-1304 KLADESNYSS
+1304 KLADNRNYQS

>member
-1 MNFKFDCL
+1 MNQNKL
-9 NSIKINIVRF
+9 NINRF
-19 LLPIAL
+19 LILFAFV
-25 IFGHS
+25 FGHS

-40 FDHLGLRDGLS
+40 FDHLGLREGLS
-51 QSYVNCVVQDKQGF
+51 QSYVNCVVQDKEGF

-82 TVYKNL
+82 IVYKNY
-88 PKESSSIS
+88 PKQNNSIS
-96 NNYIHALTVDENGNL
+96 NNYIHDLVVDEQGNI
-111 WVATDRGL
+111 WIATDKGL
-119 NKFDPVTEKFTLYEL
+119 NMFDPVSEKFTLYQL
-134 QSKGN
+134 KGKGS
-139 ELKQKFTALLIHQ
+139 ELKQKFTSVLIY
-152 NVLFAAT
+152 NNILYAAT
-159 ANNGLYALNVK
+159 ANNGIYWLNIKDRNPKLEGLALQ
-170 DNKSKLK
+170 
-177 GIALEQN
+177 QN
-184 LQNSIVQALFID
+184 LQSAIVQSMFID
-196 HNQTLWIATNNVGII
+196 AAQTLWIATNNLGII
-211 AYHLKNKSSKLFQK
+211 AYDVKNKHSKQYNLK
-225 NQQGRLNSN
+225 SN
-234 CVFSIFEFDSDHLW
+234 CVFSIFESDDAHLW
-248 LGTENGLNIIDKKTG
+248 LGTDNGLNIFEKKTG
-263 STEVVQNETLK
+263 IAETLQNDALK
-274 PNSLSNNVVK
+274 PNSISNNVIK

-302 NKYNNKTNDFTR
+302 NKYNNKPNNFAR

-340 VWIGTESG
+340 MWVGTESG
-348 ISKFDRIQNK
+348 INKFDRIQNK

-369 LLNATNNVWSIYNDV
+369 LTNATNNVWSIYDDV
-384 VSNTFYVG
+384 NSNIFYVG
-392 SDAGLTVFDRES
+392 SDAGLTVFDRET
-404 GNSFT
+404 GASFT

-414 TIKSAATAV
+414 TMKSAATAV
-423 NCITRFSQ
+423 TCIQRLSANTF
-431 NILLVGCERGLFE
+431 IVGCERGLFE
-444 YNILN
+444 YQIEN

-454 FKLNTKKNDI
+454 FKLNGKQNDY

-469 ILCVTLDSKNYL
+469 ILCTTLDSKNNL
-481 WVGTKEGLFRIFLK
+481 WVGTKEGLVKIILK
-495 DRSIE
+495 DRRME
-500 HYVNNN
+500 YYVNNN
-506 NAKLS
+506 NSKLS

-518 VIYEDLEGNI
+518 TIYEDLNGTI
-528 WIGTNGGGLNKV
+528 WIGTNGGGLNRV

-549 TDKIYFIKYLSD
+549 TDKIYFVKYLSN
-561 QENEETLRNNN
+561 QEDENTLSNNN
-572 VLSITQTNKGSL
+572 ILSITQTNKGSL

-594 KLDINSGKVNRCNF
+594 QLDINSGKVNRCTYF
-608 FEGIQ
+608 AGIQ
-613 NNTIYSIL
+613 NSTIYSIL
-621 QENKNILWC
+621 NENNDVLWG
-630 STNNGLV
+630 STNNGLI
-637 KIQLNDTSITSYYE
+637 KLHLSDSTITNYYE

-665 FKSEKGELFFGGVE
+665 FKSAKGELFFGGVE
-679 GFNAFYPN
+679 GFNAFYPD
-687 QIINDTIA
+687 QILHDTIA
-695 PNVVITA
+695 PKVVITA
-702 LKIFNQPVEANK
+702 LKIFNQPVEVHK
-714 SNVLKKSISYAQEI
+714 SKVLKKSIAYADEI
-728 ILSYKQNFF
+728 VLSYKQNFF
-737 SFEFSALHYSS
+737 SFEFSALHFSS
-748 PENNEFKYMME
+748 SENNEFKYMME

-764 WNYVGTQN
+764 WNYVGVQN

-799 SAAAIH
+799 TAATIQ
-805 IKITPP
+805 IRITPP

-819 FLVLVTIA
+819 FLVLIAVA

-834 RGRMNRVVRQK
+834 RGRLNRVVKQK
-845 RILENQILERTS
+845 RLLENQIRERTA

-929 QELIDELDK
+929 QQLVDELDK

-958 GDSYMCAGGIPIR
+958 GDSYMCAGGIPLR

-986 QRFMSD
+986 QRFMGD

-998 GKRYEWKLRLGINT
+998 GKRYDWKLRLGINT

-1060 DFFICTYRGKIAAK
+1060 DFFVCTYRGKIAAK
-1074 NKGNIEMYF
+1074 NKGEIEMYF
-1083 VDCIRP
+1083 VDCIKP
-1089 ELSSDPTGMTP
+1089 ELSSDPSGMTP
-1100 NDLFNEKFSQLLLD
+1100 NELFNEKFSQLLLD

-1125 LKLLSE
+1125 LKLLAE

-1213 GIIMATEIPQN
+1213 AIIMATEIPQN
-1224 PKTHLEMIMCDAD
+1224 PHTHLEMIMCDAD
-1237 LDYLGREDFYEISDS
+1237 LDYLGREDFYEISES

-1263 QSDKQWDEMQ
+1263 KTDRQWDEMQ

-1282 FTATNKRRR
+1282 FTETNRRRR

-1304 KLADESNYSS
+1304 KLADETNYTNT

>member
-1 MNFKFDCL
+1 MNKIKL
-9 NSIKINIVRF
+9 NIIRF
-19 LLPIAL
+19 LFLCTIV
-25 IFGHS
+25 FGQS

-40 FDHLGLRDGLS
+40 FDHLGLREGLS
-51 QSYVNCVVQDKQGF
+51 QSYVNCIVQDKQGF

-72 GLNKYDGYHF
+72 GLNMFDGYHF
-82 TVYKNL
+82 KIFKHN
-88 PKESSSIS
+88 PKESNSIS
-96 NNYIHALTVDENGNL
+96 NNYIHDITIDNDGNL
-111 WVATDRGL
+111 WIATDNGL
-119 NKFDPVTEKFTLYEL
+119 NMFDPITAQFTLYQL
-134 QSKGN
+134 HNKGS
-139 ELKQKFTALLIHQ
+139 ELKQKFTSLLIHQ
-152 NVLFAAT
+152 NTLFAAT
-159 ANNGLYALNVK
+159 ANNGLYTLNISEK
-170 DNKSKLK
+170 GSKLTS
-177 GIALEQN
+177 LLLQQQ
-184 LQNSIVQALFID
+184 LQNSIVQSLCID
-196 HNQTLWIATNNVGII
+196 QDQQLWIATNNLGVLTYNIKTKQTSSYQIGS
-211 AYHLKNKSSKLFQK
+211 KNA
-225 NQQGRLNSN
+225 LNSN
-234 CVFSIFEFDSDHLW
+234 CVFSIFNFNEKYIW
-248 LGTENGLNIIDKKTG
+248 LGTDNGLNILDKQSG
-263 STEVVQNETLK
+263 AIELVQNEESK

-284 DIYKDH
+284 DIYKDQ

-302 NKYNNKTNDFTR
+302 NKFNNKPNSFAR
-314 FQYSPENKKG
+314 FQYSPENRKG
-324 INGNKVNCIYE
+324 INGNKVNCIFE

-340 VWIGTESG
+340 IWVGTESG
-348 ISKFDRIQNK
+348 INKFDRIQNK

-369 LLNATNNVWSIYNDV
+369 LTNATNNVWSIYDDV
-384 VSNTFYVG
+384 KQNIFYVG
-392 SDAGLTVFDRES
+392 SDAGLTVFDRETGS
-404 GNSFT
+404 NFT

-414 TIKSAATAV
+414 TTKSASTAV
-423 NCITRFSQ
+423 TCIQALNQQT
-431 NILLVGCERGLFE
+431 LLVGCERGLFE
-444 YNILN
+444 FNKLN
-449 HKIVP
+449 HKIIP
-454 FKLNTKKNDI
+454 FKLAKDQSEL

-469 ILCVTLDSKNYL
+469 ILCITVDSKNYL
-481 WVGTKEGLFRIFLK
+481 WVGTKEGLFKIFVPT
-495 DRSIE
+495 RNATY
-500 HYVNNN
+500 YVTNSSTKQ
-506 NAKLS
+506 AL
-511 ISNNDIR
+511 SNNDIR
-518 VIYEDLEGNI
+518 VIFEDREGNI

-540 DYIKETKGI
+540 DYIEATKGI
-549 TDKIYFIKYLSD
+549 TDKVIFERYLSVVD
-561 QENEETLRNNN
+561 DESTLSNNN
-572 VLSITQTNKGSL
+572 ILSICQTKKEAL
-584 WLGTY
+584 WIGTY

-594 KLDINSGKVNRCNF
+594 ELNIATGKVNRYGV
-608 FEGIQ
+608 FEALQ
-613 NNTIYSIL
+613 NSTIYSIL
-621 QENKNILWC
+621 PENDDVLWC

-637 KIQLNDTSITSYYE
+637 KLELKNANITYYYE
-651 NDGLQSNEFNSGAS
+651 NDGLQSNEFNSGAA
-665 FKSEKGELFFGGVE
+665 FKSEKGEFFFGGVE

-687 QIINDTIA
+687 QILHDTIA
-695 PNVVITA
+695 PKVVITA
-702 LKIFNQPVEANK
+702 LKIFNQPVDALK
-714 SNVLKKSISYAQEI
+714 SKILKSSISFAQEI
-728 ILSYKQNFF
+728 TLSYKQNFF

-759 GLDED
+759 GLDEE
-764 WNYVGTQN
+764 WNFVGTQN
-772 QANYTNLEPGEYVFK
+772 QAYYTNLEPGEYVFK

-799 SAAAIH
+799 SPAK
-805 IKITPP
+805 IKIIITPP

-819 FLVLVTIA
+819 FIIA
-827 AIIYFYN
+827 IAIIAIVYFYN
-834 RGRMNRVVRQK
+834 RQRLNRVVKQK
-845 RILENQILERTS
+845 RLLENQIRERTA
-857 TVMKQKEEIEA
+857 TVMKQKEEIEE

-885 SILPKETAEELI
+885 SILPRETAEELI

-929 QELIDELDK
+929 QQLIDELDK

-986 QRFMSD
+986 QRFMLE
-992 AHIEIE
+992 AYIEIE
-998 GKRYEWKLRLGINT
+998 GKKYDWKLRLGINT

-1060 DFFICTYRGKIAAK
+1060 DFFVCTYRGKIAAK
-1074 NKGNIEMYF
+1074 NKGEIEMYF
-1083 VDCIRP
+1083 VERIRP
-1089 ELSSDPTGMTP
+1089 ELSLDTEGMTP
-1100 NDLFNEKFSQLLLD
+1100 NELFNEKFSQLLLD

-1125 LKLLSE
+1125 LKLLAE

-1205 ERQIDIID
+1205 DRQIDIID

-1237 LDYLGREDFYEISDS
+1237 LDYLGREDFYEISES

-1263 QSDKQWDEMQ
+1263 QDDKQWDEMQ

-1282 FTATNKRRR
+1282 FTETNKRRR

-1304 KLADESNYSS
+1304 KMTDESNYSSKA